1 MKNQLLQAI
10 DNLKNFLQN
19 IESIDKH
26 PYSKGVDVTKLIKDL
41 QEYANDLENM
51 VNQIPDVVD
60 TKEEEEAKPKKDEK

>member
-10 DNLKNFLQN
+10 DNLKNFLLN

-41 QEYANDLENM
+41 QDYAKDLENM

-60 TKEEEEAKPKKDEK
+60 TPEEEAKPKKGKE

>member
-10 DNLKNFLQN
+10 DNLKNFLTN

-41 QEYANDLENM
+41 QDYAKDLENM

-60 TKEEEEAKPKKDEK
+60 TPEEGTKPKKGKE